1 MLLTRK
7 MLVVCT
13 TLILT
18 SLVVVNASLVKYA
31 LAESSETWQRDVF
44 HKACLEVI
52 AIAPNYVNAGE
63 NFNLTLIFYAD
74 ENLSDIKFSLE
85 LTTFSNDTEFS
96 FQKIPVQTIP
106 ELLEENEQ
114 TFTFNVDVPSNASRV
129 VQGRINCTWN
139 IRTGEP
145 YPVTYAYG
153 FDVAIIADPWRE
165 IAEQLE
171 KELNAT
177 KTERDYW
184 KGEYERLNATYTEE
198 LGKLQGEVGTTRQ
211 LAVIFGITTVFF
223 VITTFYL
230 FKRRPSEVW

>member
-7 MLVVCT
+7 MLVVCA

-18 SLVVVNASLVKYA
+18 LLVINAIVVKYA
-31 LAESSETWQRDVF
+31 LAEQSEIRQINIF
-44 HKACLEVI
+44 HTACLRVSAE
-52 AIAPNYVNAGE
+52 APQYVNASE
-63 NFNLTLIFYAD
+63 SFNLTLIFHAD
-74 ENLSDIKFSLE
+74 KNLSDIKFSLE
-85 LTTFSNDTEFS
+85 LITFSNDTEFS
-96 FQKIPVQTIP
+96 FQKISVQTIP
-106 ELLEENEQ
+106 ELAEENQQ
-114 TFTFNVDVPSNASRV
+114 TFTFNVDVPSNASRIV
-129 VQGRINCTWN
+129 EGRINCTWN

-145 YPVTYAYG
+145 YPVTYASG
-153 FDVAIIADPWRE
+153 FVVAVVADPWRE

-171 KELNAT
+171 RELNAT
-177 KTERDYW
+177 KAERDYW

>member
-7 MLVVCT
+7 MLVVCA

-18 SLVVVNASLVKYA
+18 SLLVVNASVVKYA

-44 HKACLEVI
+44 HTACLEVL
-52 AIAPNYVNAGE
+52 ARAPKYVNAGE

-85 LTTFSNDTEFS
+85 LITFINDTEFS
-96 FQKIPVQTIP
+96 LQKVSRNIDKLIEKNKQFFVFNISIPP
-106 ELLEENEQ
+106 
-114 TFTFNVDVPSNASRV
+114 NASRTIE
-129 VQGRINCTWN
+129 GKMNCTWN
-139 IRTGEP
+139 IETGTPHPEA
-145 YPVTYAYG
+145 YASG
-153 FDVAIIADPWRE
+153 FVVAVITDPWRE

-171 KELNAT
+171 RELNAT

-184 KGEYERLNATYTEE
+184 KGEYESLNATYTEE
-198 LGKLQGEVGTTRQ
+198 LGKLRGEVGTTRQ